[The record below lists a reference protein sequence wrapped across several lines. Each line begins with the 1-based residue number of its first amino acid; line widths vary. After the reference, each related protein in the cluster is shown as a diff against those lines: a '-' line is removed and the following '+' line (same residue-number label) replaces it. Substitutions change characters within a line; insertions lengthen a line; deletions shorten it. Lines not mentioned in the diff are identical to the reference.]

1 MVDDKEHS
9 TLFGALIG
17 SLLSEGLGFRFRAR
31 GRSMQPTIQDGE
43 ILHIRPVSAET
54 LRKRD
59 IVLFAEGKHFRA
71 HRLVVVDLERS
82 VFRTRGDA
90 GGPTD
95 APLCL
100 EQILGR
106 VVAKEDNSGCKPH
119 VVQLCGTRART
130 AFLTMQSRN
139 AVSRMIRRSS
149 FLMGAR
155 LLIQKR
161 ILGAVGL
168 LSLLT
173 LFSGQSVGQI
183 VADTATTGTMT
194 AAVGTTTLTF
204 RPYDRGYEQV
214 ASGWRFPE
222 CDEQPYHDCHWRD
235 L

>member
-1 MVDDKEHS
+1 MVEDKEHS
-9 TLFGALIG
+9 TLFGALIE

-43 ILHIRPVSAET
+43 ILHVKPVSAEK
-54 LRKRD
+54 LRKGD

-71 HRLVVVDLERS
+71 HRLVVVDRERS
-82 VFRTRGDA
+82 VFLTRGDA
-90 GGPTD
+90 GGQMD

-106 VVAKEDNSGCKPH
+106 VVAKEDNSGGKPH

-155 LLIQKR
+155 MLIQKR
-161 ILGAVGL
+161 ILGAAGL
-168 LSLLT
+168 FLL
-173 LFSGQSVGQI
+173 L
-183 VADTATTGTMT
+183 ADF
-194 AAVGTTTLTF
+194 V
-204 RPYDRGYEQV
+204 RR
-214 ASGWRFPE
+214 ASGWADGGGHRHHGNDDSHGCERRASRSLIRPRERTGCWWLVFP
-222 CDEQPYHDCHWRD
+222 
-235 L
+235 